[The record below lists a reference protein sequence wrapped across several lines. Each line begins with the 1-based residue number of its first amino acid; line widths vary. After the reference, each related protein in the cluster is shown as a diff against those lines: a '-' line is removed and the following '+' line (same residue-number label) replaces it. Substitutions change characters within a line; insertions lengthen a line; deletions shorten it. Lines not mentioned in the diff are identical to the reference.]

1 MANVSRD
8 GNSQKESKEMLEI
21 KKKKKNSITEMKSA
35 FDKPIS
41 RLDMVEGEKR
51 NQ

>member
-21 KKKKKNSITEMKSA
+21 KKKKTSITEMKSA